1 MSQPAASPPQPHAL
15 SIFSI
20 IPRNSHAEA
29 VLQHP
34 RNAWLVST
42 VHGQD
47 NTVLRGLNIGPH
59 IAATAKWTLATIGRN
74 ADIVV
79 DDAQVSRTQCSFEV
93 NDKTG
98 AILCQDKSSRQNT
111 HMCDPTYDF
120 EAGRTPRQVLVSPE
134 INREFW
140 FGTRNGK
147 QWHFA
152 IIWHQGDADVG
163 QLLNSRIE
171 PSWLARTIVE
181 ADTAPCSRIMTRVHT
196 PAPGV
201 RRIKWLK
208 RGLLG
213 QGSFGEVWSAINAH
227 DGNVFAVK
235 VIKIPDQSSASH
247 ASRYQSL
254 KREVNI
260 LDKISHPNIVE
271 FIGSQPDEHTT
282 NEYHI
287 FMSLADGSVYDLI
300 PRQTYRGPDAEAEL
314 HNFFN
319 QMLNVLVYLHDQN
332 IIHRDIKPQNI
343 LYTRREQAPDDD
355 NGGAGASYHYQLADF
370 GLSKIVDTGHTFVG
384 TMCYIAPELFRDCEQ
399 TTKADVWALVVTLLV
414 MVRSQD
420 CKLVKLCNPASIVS
434 HITEAIEQ
442 SKWGALRP
450 MAYEDPAKR
459 ESAREVRARMYGSAS
474 TTSTQSQSQETIVAS
489 VATPVAGK
497 DVVSAK
503 KRVRNTKIRQI
514 ADHKEFDG
522 GAQKIHYLRH
532 VAVKTLTPL
541 EPLRGRGRRKHRDIS
556 GLQEIRN

>member
-98 AILCQDKSSRQNT
+98 AILC
-111 HMCDPTYDF
+111 
-120 EAGRTPRQVLVSPE
+120 RTPRQVLVSPE

-196 PAPGV
+196 PALGV

-213 QGSFGEVWSAINAH
+213 QGSFGEV
-227 DGNVFAVK
+227 
-235 VIKIPDQSSASH
+235 
-247 ASRYQSL
+247 
-254 KREVNI
+254 
-260 LDKISHPNIVE
+260 
-271 FIGSQPDEHTT
+271 
-282 NEYHI
+282 
-287 FMSLADGSVYDLI
+287 
-300 PRQTYRGPDAEAEL
+300 
-314 HNFFN
+314 
-319 QMLNVLVYLHDQN
+319 
-332 IIHRDIKPQNI
+332 
-343 LYTRREQAPDDD
+343 
-355 NGGAGASYHYQLADF
+355 
-370 GLSKIVDTGHTFVG
+370 
-384 TMCYIAPELFRDCEQ
+384 
-399 TTKADVWALVVTLLV
+399 
-414 MVRSQD
+414 
-420 CKLVKLCNPASIVS
+420 
-434 HITEAIEQ
+434 
-442 SKWGALRP
+442 
-450 MAYEDPAKR
+450 
-459 ESAREVRARMYGSAS
+459 
-474 TTSTQSQSQETIVAS
+474 
-489 VATPVAGK
+489 
-497 DVVSAK
+497 
-503 KRVRNTKIRQI
+503 
-514 ADHKEFDG
+514 
-522 GAQKIHYLRH
+522 
-532 VAVKTLTPL
+532 
-541 EPLRGRGRRKHRDIS
+541 
-556 GLQEIRN
+556 